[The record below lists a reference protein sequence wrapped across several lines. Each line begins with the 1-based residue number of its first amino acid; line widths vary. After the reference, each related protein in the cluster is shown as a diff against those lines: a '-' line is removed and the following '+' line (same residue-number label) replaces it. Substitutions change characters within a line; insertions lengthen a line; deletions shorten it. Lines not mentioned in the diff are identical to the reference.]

1 MRKRLLVWL
10 AAVLCLA
17 AMPAAA
23 SACTLFAANG
33 ADWVQGGGSLIVKN
47 RDWTPEYQELRL
59 VRNRTYA
66 YYGIFGGE
74 AEHLQLKG
82 GVNAKGLAVFTA
94 SASAIPRAQRQLEH
108 GPSQGTL
115 STLLGECASVGEAL
129 AHTELFIGP
138 KFLLLADAQETAYVE
153 IAPGGRYAVRREKN
167 GPLWHTNHYLEPE
180 LTDANVRIGTS
191 SQTRY
196 DRIGSLLMSGA
207 RPYALADFV
216 AFSADQDAGP
226 NNSIWRVGSR
236 AGGEQT
242 LATMA
247 IYLPPAGAPEIY
259 VKVRYAPEDA
269 GQEDVFTLDGAALF
283 AEGPAAGSN

>member
-129 AHTELFIGP
+129 AHTEAEAL
-138 KFLLLADAQETAYVE
+138 D
-153 IAPGGRYAVRREKN
+153 
-167 GPLWHTNHYLEPE
+167 
-180 LTDANVRIGTS
+180 
-191 SQTRY
+191 
-196 DRIGSLLMSGA
+196 
-207 RPYALADFV
+207 ALAGGVGFALV
-216 AFSADQDAGP
+216 ALAGF
-226 NNSIWRVGSR
+226 
-236 AGGEQT
+236 AQ
-242 LATMA
+242 
-247 IYLPPAGAPEIY
+247 AGAGNVQAMLVWLNRRRVSASISFFLASR
-259 VKVRYAPEDA
+259 VSL
-269 GQEDVFTLDGAALF
+269 GTG
-283 AEGPAAGSN
+283 